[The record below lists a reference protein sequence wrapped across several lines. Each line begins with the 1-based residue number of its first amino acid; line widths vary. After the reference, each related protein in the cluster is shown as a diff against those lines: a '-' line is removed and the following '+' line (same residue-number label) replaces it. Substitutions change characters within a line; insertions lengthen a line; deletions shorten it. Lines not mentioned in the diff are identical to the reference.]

1 VGEGALFENAI
12 FNQLRPY
19 GDLSYLAKGSDAE
32 VDFILRRPAGAD
44 VETIALEVKTHPV
57 QADAQKLR
65 RLVRANELPDAK
77 IIGRFPSPG
86 MKDFVW
92 GGLIS

>member
-1 VGEGALFENAI
+1 VGEGTLFENAI

-19 GDLSYLAKGSDAE
+19 GDLSYLAKGSE
-32 VDFILRRPAGAD
+32 VDFILRRAAGAD
-44 VETIALEVKTHPV
+44 VETIAMEVKTHPV

-65 RLVRANELPDAK
+65 RLARANGLPDAK
-77 IIGRFPSPG
+77 IIGRFPTPG
-86 MKDFVW
+86 MNDFVW